1 MIISLNI
8 KLKDLFLKIQPIK
21 TNNIVNS
28 LKIIKQK
35 IIKKEIISKILRK
48 YFKKE
53 MIFKITILAKIVIY

>member
-8 KLKDLFLKIQPIK
+8 KLKDLFVKIQPIK

-35 IIKKEIISKILRK
+35 IIKKEIISNILRK